1 MLNREH
7 SQITYEDLRRF
18 LEHIRL
24 EYRRYVIDKTS
35 EHSKSIIDI
44 GYDNR
49 RISIGDVIT
58 VHEKKY
64 VLASID
70 KVTNA
75 SPLLVVLSRVE
86 ETKLEV
92 LSYGVI
98 PVRMNNL
105 KRDSIV
111 YLGED
116 GKLTNEKPVKSPKY
130 LMGIYSDSLLLIYPR
145 QLSTLEEIDP
155 EKLRKLLQIDK
166 VDNTSD
172 LDKPIS
178 NATAAEFN
186 RVMNTIRTL
195 HEALK
200 RQLEDHINDNER
212 HITAAERL
220 KWDDIGDKLKEHVE
234 NESIHMT
241 NAERQKWNDMTPM
254 EKFLAHINNK
264 TIHPAIGG
272 YDQLD
277 LRYAKKSDIP
287 TVPTKVSAFENDAKY
302 ITKDDIPALDL
313 TNYVKKA
320 DLDTKLSEY
329 PKKGDLSDYLKK
341 SDIDAKL
348 ANYQTKL
355 YLPDFIKRSDVLPPY
370 ENTTEIYIS
379 HTHMELIL
387 VDFDDKNK
395 MFTALRAYS
404 DPSSY
409 YFGINAAAEFQIF
422 QAFYMKAQPNIF
434 NIYDWAADV
443 PMNSI
448 TVIRKSLTE
457 TGVKEGM
464 FGILLRNKNGKHFI
478 YNNKTTIVSPT
489 PPTPTPTPTP
499 SVGIA
504 TETKAG
510 IVRPDNTTI
519 TVDSNGIITAHTTH
533 TMATTDKIGSVK
545 PDDDTIGIKPNGA
558 LYVKRQGSNKL
569 VQLTDVDSTDL
580 NKKGG
585 FALFVKDDASGF
597 EFRKPG
603 NAFNRH
609 FEKTVHANDYQLV
622 YDFTQ
627 HINTAISAS
636 VDIGNIST
644 EKPVQVK
651 FIGKNGG
658 EIVETIFK
666 SYYMTIPEREFYVSM
681 YILGHAK
688 VSIDI
693 LSLA

>member
-49 RISIGDVIT
+49 QIAIGDVIT
-58 VHEKKY
+58 IHEEKY
-64 VLASID
+64 VLASVD

-75 SPLLVVLSRVE
+75 SPLLVVLSHVE

-92 LSYGVI
+92 LSYGAI
-98 PVRMNNL
+98 PVQMNNL

-116 GKLTNEKPVKSPKY
+116 GKLTNEKPVKSPTLPTF

-145 QLSTLEEIDP
+145 QLSALGGIDP
-155 EKLRKLLQIDK
+155 EKLKKLLQIDK
-166 VDNTSD
+166 VNPSD
-172 LDKPIS
+172 PNKPIS

-186 RVMNTIRTL
+186 RVMNTIRAL

-220 KWDDIGDKLKEHVE
+220 KWDDISDKLKEHVE

-241 NAERQKWNDMTPM
+241 NAERSKWNDMTPM
-254 EKFLAHINNK
+254 EKFLKHINNT
-264 TIHPAIGG
+264 TIHHATGG

-287 TVPTKVSAFENDAKY
+287 TIPTKVSAFENDAKY
-302 ITKDDIPALDL
+302 ITKDDILALDL
-313 TNYVKKA
+313 TNYVKKT

-329 PKKGDLSDYLKK
+329 QKNGDLSNYIKT
-341 SDIDAKL
+341 SDLNVKL

-355 YLPDFIKRSDVLPPY
+355 NLSDFIKYSDVFGTHG
-370 ENTTEIYIS
+370 NTTDIYIS
-379 HTHMELIL
+379 YMGKELIL
-387 VDFDDKNK
+387 VDFDDKSK
-395 MFTALRAYS
+395 MFTALRTYYDRS
-404 DPSSY
+404 VY
-409 YFGINAAAEFQIF
+409 YFGINVAAEYQIF
-422 QAFYMKAQPNIF
+422 KTIQQGYLF
-434 NIYDWAADV
+434 NIYNNAADV

-448 TVIRKSLTE
+448 TVIRKRLTE
-457 TGVKEGM
+457 TGIEDGM
-464 FGILLRNKNGKHFI
+464 FGILVRDKNGQHFI
-478 YNNKTTIVSPT
+478 SSNKTTIVQPS
-489 PPTPTPTPTP
+489 TPTP

-504 TETKAG
+504 TQTTAG

-519 TVDSNGIITAHTTH
+519 TVDSNGMITAHTTH

-603 NAFNRH
+603 NAVNRH

-651 FIGKNGG
+651 FVGKNGG
-658 EIVETIFK
+658 EIVETIFN

-681 YILGHAK
+681 HILGHAK

>member
-49 RISIGDVIT
+49 RIAIGDVIT

-116 GKLTNEKPVKSPKY
+116 GKLTNEKPIKSPRY

-287 TVPTKVSAFENDAKY
+287 TIPTKVSAFENDAKY

-313 TNYVKKA
+313 TNYVKKTE
-320 DLDTKLSEY
+320 LDTKLSEY
-329 PKKGDLSDYLKK
+329 QKKSDLSDYLKK

-355 YLPDFIKRSDVLPPY
+355 NLSDFIKRSDIFLPY
-370 ENTTEIYIS
+370 ENTTDIYIS
-379 HTHMELIL
+379 YTGQDFIL
-387 VDFDDKNK
+387 VDFTDNDK
-395 MFTALRAYS
+395 MFKALRDYYDES
-404 DPSSY
+404 VY
-409 YFGINAAAEFQIF
+409 YFGINAAASFEMFRTIHRG
-422 QAFYMKAQPNIF
+422 NLF
-434 NIYDWAADV
+434 NIHDRAYEV
-443 PMNSI
+443 PLNSI
-448 TVIRKSLTE
+448 TVLTRRLTE
-457 TGVKEGM
+457 NGVENGT
-464 FGILLRNKNGKHFI
+464 FGILVRNKNGRYFI
-478 YNNKTTIVSPT
+478 GHNTTTNIVPPT
-489 PPTPTPTPTP
+489 PPTPTPTP

-569 VQLTDVDSTDL
+569 VQLTDVDSTNL
-580 NKKGG
+580 NKKSKS
-585 FALFVKDDASGF
+585 ALFVKDDASGF

-651 FIGKNGG
+651 FVGKNGG

-681 YILGHAK
+681 HILGHAK

>member
-58 VHEKKY
+58 VHDKKY

-105 KRDSIV
+105 KRDSII

-145 QLSTLEEIDP
+145 QLSALEEIDP

-313 TNYVKKA
+313 TNYVKKT
-320 DLDTKLSEY
+320 DLDT
-329 PKKGDLSDYLKK
+329 
-341 SDIDAKL
+341 KL
-348 ANYQTKL
+348 ANYQTTL
-355 YLPDFIKRSDVLPPY
+355 NLSDFIKHSDIFGPY
-370 ENTTEIYIS
+370 GNTTDIYIS
-379 HTHMELIL
+379 YTEKDFIL
-387 VDFDDKNK
+387 VDFTDKDK
-395 MFTALRAYS
+395 MLKALRDYYDES
-404 DPSSY
+404 VY
-409 YFGINAAAEFQIF
+409 YFGINAAARYQIF
-422 QAFYMKAQPNIF
+422 KTIRRGPIF
-434 NIYDWAADV
+434 NIQDSAYDV
-443 PMNSI
+443 PLNSI
-448 TVIRKSLTE
+448 TVLTRRLTE
-457 TGVKEGM
+457 NGVEDGT
-464 FGILLRNKNGKHFI
+464 FGILVRDKNGKHFI
-478 YNNKTTIVSPT
+478 GNNRTTTVPST
-489 PPTPTPTPTP
+489 PPTPPTPTP

-569 VQLTDVDSTDL
+569 VQLTDVDVIKRVDL
-580 NKKGG
+580 
-585 FALFVKDDASGF
+585 LF
-597 EFRKPG
+597 
-603 NAFNRH
+603 
-609 FEKTVHANDYQLV
+609 L
-622 YDFTQ
+622 
-627 HINTAISAS
+627 
-636 VDIGNIST
+636 
-644 EKPVQVK
+644 
-651 FIGKNGG
+651 
-658 EIVETIFK
+658 
-666 SYYMTIPEREFYVSM
+666 
-681 YILGHAK
+681 
-688 VSIDI
+688 
-693 LSLA
+693 

>member
-313 TNYVKKA
+313 TNYVKKT
-320 DLDTKLSEY
+320 DLDTK
-329 PKKGDLSDYLKK
+329 LSDYLKK

-355 YLPDFIKRSDVLPPY
+355 NLSDFIKRSDIFLPY
-370 ENTTEIYIS
+370 ENTTDIYIS
-379 HTHMELIL
+379 YTGKDFIL
-387 VDFDDKNK
+387 VDFIDNNK
-395 MFTALRAYS
+395 MFKALRDYYDESAC
-404 DPSSY
+404 
-409 YFGINAAAEFQIF
+409 YFGINAAASFEIF
-422 QAFYMKAQPNIF
+422 RTIHRGNLF
-434 NIYDWAADV
+434 NIHDGAYEV
-443 PMNSI
+443 PLNSI
-448 TVIRKSLTE
+448 TVLTRRLTE
-457 TGVKEGM
+457 NGVENGT
-464 FGILLRNKNGKHFI
+464 FGILVRNKNGRYFI
-478 YNNKTTIVSPT
+478 GHNTTTNIVPPT
-489 PPTPTPTPTP
+489 PPTPTPTP

-609 FEKTVHANDYQLV
+609 FEKTVHANDYQLI

-651 FIGKNGG
+651 FVGKNGG

>member
-49 RISIGDVIT
+49 IAIGDVIT
-58 VHEKKY
+58 VHDKKY

-116 GKLTNEKPVKSPKY
+116 GKLTNEKPVKSPTY

-145 QLSTLEEIDP
+145 QLSALEEIDP

-178 NATAAEFN
+178 NAAAAEFN

-313 TNYVKKA
+313 TNYVKKT
-320 DLDTKLSEY
+320 DLDT
-329 PKKGDLSDYLKK
+329 
-341 SDIDAKL
+341 KL
-348 ANYQTKL
+348 ANYQTTL
-355 YLPDFIKRSDVLPPY
+355 NLSDFIKHSDIFGPY
-370 ENTTEIYIS
+370 GNTTDIYTS
-379 HTHMELIL
+379 YAEKDFIL
-387 VDFDDKNK
+387 VDFTDRDKMLK
-395 MFTALRAYS
+395 ALRDYYDESA
-404 DPSSY
+404 Y
-409 YFGINAAAEFQIF
+409 YFGINAAARYQIF
-422 QAFYMKAQPNIF
+422 KTIRRGPIF
-434 NIYDWAADV
+434 NIQDKAYDV
-443 PMNSI
+443 PLNSI
-448 TVIRKSLTE
+448 TVLTRRLTE
-457 TGVKEGM
+457 NGVEDGT
-464 FGILLRNKNGKHFI
+464 FGILVRDKNGKHFI
-478 YNNKTTIVSPT
+478 GNNRTTTVPST
-489 PPTPTPTPTP
+489 PPTPPTPTP

-569 VQLTDVDSTDL
+569 VQLTDVDATDL

-651 FIGKNGG
+651 FVGKNGG

>member
-49 RISIGDVIT
+49 RIAIGDVIT

-116 GKLTNEKPVKSPKY
+116 GKLTNEKPAKSPTY

-145 QLSTLEEIDP
+145 QLSALEEIDP

-313 TNYVKKA
+313 TNYVKKT
-320 DLDTKLSEY
+320 DLDT
-329 PKKGDLSDYLKK
+329 
-341 SDIDAKL
+341 KL
-348 ANYQTKL
+348 ANYQTTL
-355 YLPDFIKRSDVLPPY
+355 NLSDFIKHSDIFGSY
-370 ENTTEIYIS
+370 GNTTDIYIS
-379 HTHMELIL
+379 YTEKDFIL
-387 VDFDDKNK
+387 VDFTDKDK
-395 MFTALRAYS
+395 MLKALRDYYDESA
-404 DPSSY
+404 Y
-409 YFGINAAAEFQIF
+409 YFGINAAARYQIF
-422 QAFYMKAQPNIF
+422 KTIRRGPIF
-434 NIYDWAADV
+434 NIKNNAYDV
-443 PMNSI
+443 PLNSI
-448 TVIRKSLTE
+448 TVLTRRLTE
-457 TGVKEGM
+457 NGVEDGT
-464 FGILLRNKNGKHFI
+464 FGVLVRDKNGKHFI
-478 YNNKTTIVSPT
+478 GHNTTTNIVPPT
-489 PPTPTPTPTP
+489 PPTPTPTP

-569 VQLTDVDSTDL
+569 VQLTDVDVTDL

-651 FIGKNGG
+651 FVGKNGG

>member
-49 RISIGDVIT
+49 RIAIGDVIT

-116 GKLTNEKPVKSPKY
+116 GKLTNEKPVKSPTY

-145 QLSTLEEIDP
+145 QLSALEEIDP

-302 ITKDDIPALDL
+302 ITKDEIPALDL
-313 TNYVKKA
+313 TNYVKKT
-320 DLDTKLSEY
+320 DLDTKLS
-329 PKKGDLSDYLKK
+329 DYLKT
-341 SDIDAKL
+341 SDLDTKL
-348 ANYQTKL
+348 ANYQTTL
-355 YLPDFIKRSDVLPPY
+355 NLSDFIKHSDIFGSY
-370 ENTTEIYIS
+370 GNTTDIYIS
-379 HTHMELIL
+379 YTEKDFIL
-387 VDFDDKNK
+387 VDFTDKNK
-395 MFTALRAYS
+395 MLKALRDYYDESA
-404 DPSSY
+404 Y
-409 YFGINAAAEFQIF
+409 YFGINAAARYQIF
-422 QAFYMKAQPNIF
+422 KTIRRGPIF
-434 NIYDWAADV
+434 NIQNNAYDV
-443 PMNSI
+443 PLNSI
-448 TVIRKSLTE
+448 TVLTRRLTE
-457 TGVKEGM
+457 NGVEEGT
-464 FGILLRNKNGKHFI
+464 FGILVRNKNGQYFI
-478 YNNKTTIVSPT
+478 GHNTTTNIVPPT
-489 PPTPTPTPTP
+489 PPTPTPTP

-569 VQLTDVDSTDL
+569 VQLTDVDVTNL

-651 FIGKNGG
+651 FVGKNGG

>member
-49 RISIGDVIT
+49 RIAIGDVIT

-116 GKLTNEKPVKSPKY
+116 GKLTNEKPIKSPKY

-178 NATAAEFN
+178 NAAAAEFN

-313 TNYVKKA
+313 TNYVKKTE
-320 DLDTKLSEY
+320 LDTKLSEY
-329 PKKGDLSDYLKK
+329 QKKSDLSDYLKK

-355 YLPDFIKRSDVLPPY
+355 NLSDFIKRSDIFLPY
-370 ENTTEIYIS
+370 ENTTDIYIS
-379 HTHMELIL
+379 YTGKDFIL
-387 VDFDDKNK
+387 VDFTDNDK
-395 MFTALRAYS
+395 MFKALRDYYDESA
-404 DPSSY
+404 Y
-409 YFGINAAAEFQIF
+409 YFGINAAASFEIF
-422 QAFYMKAQPNIF
+422 RTIHRGNLF
-434 NIYDWAADV
+434 NIHDRAYEV
-443 PMNSI
+443 PLNSI
-448 TVIRKSLTE
+448 TVLTRRLTE
-457 TGVKEGM
+457 NGVENGT
-464 FGILLRNKNGKHFI
+464 FGILVRNKNGRYFI
-478 YNNKTTIVSPT
+478 GHNTTTNIVPPT
-489 PPTPTPTPTP
+489 PPTPTPTP

-609 FEKTVHANDYQLV
+609 FEKTVHANDYQLI

-651 FIGKNGG
+651 FVGKNGG

>member
-49 RISIGDVIT
+49 RIAIGDVIT

-116 GKLTNEKPVKSPKY
+116 GKLTNEKPIKSPKY

-287 TVPTKVSAFENDAKY
+287 TIPTKVSAFENDAKY

-313 TNYVKKA
+313 TNYVKKTE
-320 DLDTKLSEY
+320 LDTKLSEY
-329 PKKGDLSDYLKK
+329 QKKSDLSDYLKK

-355 YLPDFIKRSDVLPPY
+355 NLSDFIKRSDIFLPY
-370 ENTTEIYIS
+370 ENTTDIYIS
-379 HTHMELIL
+379 YTGKDFIL
-387 VDFDDKNK
+387 VDFTDNDK
-395 MFTALRAYS
+395 MFKALRDYYDES
-404 DPSSY
+404 VY
-409 YFGINAAAEFQIF
+409 YFGINAAASFEIF
-422 QAFYMKAQPNIF
+422 RTIHRGNLF
-434 NIYDWAADV
+434 NIHDRAYEV
-443 PMNSI
+443 PLNSI
-448 TVIRKSLTE
+448 TVLTRRLTE
-457 TGVKEGM
+457 NGVENGT
-464 FGILLRNKNGKHFI
+464 FGILVRNKNGRYLIGH
-478 YNNKTTIVSPT
+478 NTTTNIVPPT
-489 PPTPTPTPTP
+489 PPTPTPTP

-504 TETKAG
+504 TETKAS

-569 VQLTDVDSTDL
+569 VQLTDVDSTNL

-609 FEKTVHANDYQLV
+609 FEKTVHANDYQLI

-651 FIGKNGG
+651 FVGKNGG
-658 EIVETIFK
+658 EIVETIFE

>member
-49 RISIGDVIT
+49 RIAIGDVIT
-58 VHEKKY
+58 VYEKKY
-64 VLASID
+64 VPASID

-116 GKLTNEKPVKSPKY
+116 GKLTNEKPAKSPKY

-145 QLSTLEEIDP
+145 QLSALEEIDP

-302 ITKDDIPALDL
+302 ITKDEIPALDL
-313 TNYVKKA
+313 TNYVKKT
-320 DLDTKLSEY
+320 DLDTKLS
-329 PKKGDLSDYLKK
+329 DYLKT
-341 SDIDAKL
+341 SDLDTKL

-355 YLPDFIKRSDVLPPY
+355 NLSDFIKHSDIFGSY
-370 ENTTEIYIS
+370 GNTTDIYIS
-379 HTHMELIL
+379 YTEKDFIL
-387 VDFDDKNK
+387 VDFTDKNK
-395 MFTALRAYS
+395 MLKALRDYYDESA
-404 DPSSY
+404 Y
-409 YFGINAAAEFQIF
+409 YFGINAAARYQIF
-422 QAFYMKAQPNIF
+422 KTIRRGPIF
-434 NIYDWAADV
+434 NIQDKAYDV
-443 PMNSI
+443 PLNSI
-448 TVIRKSLTE
+448 TVLTRRLTE
-457 TGVKEGM
+457 NGVEDGT
-464 FGILLRNKNGKHFI
+464 FGILVRDKNGKHFI
-478 YNNKTTIVSPT
+478 GNNRTTTVPST
-489 PPTPTPTPTP
+489 PPTPPTPTP

-580 NKKGG
+580 NRKGG

-651 FIGKNGG
+651 FVGKNGG

-666 SYYMTIPEREFYVSM
+666 SYYMTIPEREFYVFM

-693 LSLA
+693 LSLV

>member
-49 RISIGDVIT
+49 RIAIGDVIT
-58 VHEKKY
+58 VHDKKY

-116 GKLTNEKPVKSPKY
+116 GKLTNEKPVKSPTY

-145 QLSTLEEIDP
+145 QLSALEEIDP

-313 TNYVKKA
+313 TNYVKKT
-320 DLDTKLSEY
+320 DLDT
-329 PKKGDLSDYLKK
+329 
-341 SDIDAKL
+341 KL
-348 ANYQTKL
+348 ANYQTTL
-355 YLPDFIKRSDVLPPY
+355 NLSDFIKHSDIFGPY
-370 ENTTEIYIS
+370 GNATDIYTS
-379 HTHMELIL
+379 YTGKDFIL
-387 VDFDDKNK
+387 VDFTDRDKMLK
-395 MFTALRAYS
+395 ALRDYYDESA
-404 DPSSY
+404 Y
-409 YFGINAAAEFQIF
+409 YFGINAAARYQIF
-422 QAFYMKAQPNIF
+422 KTIRRGPIF
-434 NIYDWAADV
+434 NIQDKAYDV
-443 PMNSI
+443 PLNSI
-448 TVIRKSLTE
+448 TVLTRRLTE
-457 TGVKEGM
+457 NGVEDGT
-464 FGILLRNKNGKHFI
+464 FGILVRDKNGKHFI
-478 YNNKTTIVSPT
+478 GNNRTTTVPST
-489 PPTPTPTPTP
+489 PPTPPTPTP

-533 TMATTDKIGSVK
+533 TMATADKIGSVK

-558 LYVKRQGSNKL
+558 IYVKRQGSNRL

-651 FIGKNGG
+651 FVGKNGG

>member
-313 TNYVKKA
+313 TNYVKKT
-320 DLDTKLSEY
+320 DLDTK
-329 PKKGDLSDYLKK
+329 LSDYLKK

-355 YLPDFIKRSDVLPPY
+355 NLSDFIKRSDIFLPY
-370 ENTTEIYIS
+370 ENTTDIYIS
-379 HTHMELIL
+379 YTGKDFIL
-387 VDFDDKNK
+387 VDFIDNNK
-395 MFTALRAYS
+395 MFKALRDYYDESAC
-404 DPSSY
+404 
-409 YFGINAAAEFQIF
+409 YFGINAAASFEIF
-422 QAFYMKAQPNIF
+422 RTIHRGNLF
-434 NIYDWAADV
+434 NIHDRAYEV
-443 PMNSI
+443 PLNSI
-448 TVIRKSLTE
+448 TVLTRRLTE
-457 TGVKEGM
+457 NGVENGT
-464 FGILLRNKNGKHFI
+464 FGILVRNKNGRYFI
-478 YNNKTTIVSPT
+478 GHNTTTNIVPPT
-489 PPTPTPTPTP
+489 PPTPTPTP

-609 FEKTVHANDYQLV
+609 FEKTVHANDYQLI

-651 FIGKNGG
+651 FVGKNGG

>member
-58 VHEKKY
+58 VHDKKY

-70 KVTNA
+70 KVTNT

-116 GKLTNEKPVKSPKY
+116 GKLTNEKPVKSPTY

-145 QLSTLEEIDP
+145 QLSALEEIDP

-313 TNYVKKA
+313 TNYVKKT
-320 DLDTKLSEY
+320 DLDT
-329 PKKGDLSDYLKK
+329 
-341 SDIDAKL
+341 KL
-348 ANYQTKL
+348 ANYQTTL
-355 YLPDFIKRSDVLPPY
+355 NLSDFIKHSDIFGPY
-370 ENTTEIYIS
+370 GNTTDIYTS
-379 HTHMELIL
+379 YTGKDFIL
-387 VDFDDKNK
+387 VDFTDKDK
-395 MFTALRAYS
+395 MLKALRDYYDESA
-404 DPSSY
+404 Y
-409 YFGINAAAEFQIF
+409 YFGINAVARYQIF
-422 QAFYMKAQPNIF
+422 KTIRRGPIF
-434 NIYDWAADV
+434 NIQDKAYDV
-443 PMNSI
+443 PLNSI
-448 TVIRKSLTE
+448 TVLTRRLTE
-457 TGVKEGM
+457 NGVEDGT
-464 FGILLRNKNGKHFI
+464 FGILVRDKNGKHFI
-478 YNNKTTIVSPT
+478 GNNRTTTVPST
-489 PPTPTPTPTP
+489 PPTPPTPTP

-569 VQLTDVDSTDL
+569 VQLTDVDVTDL

-651 FIGKNGG
+651 FVGKNGG